1 MVAVRGKRA
10 GQREAEIG
18 GVMGSAIIAFV
29 LTIYLPD
36 LIEAIRE
43 VAAAI
48 RGDAPESDDDE

>member
-1 MVAVRGKRA
+1 
-10 GQREAEIG
+10 
-18 GVMGSAIIAFV
+18 MGSAIIAFV